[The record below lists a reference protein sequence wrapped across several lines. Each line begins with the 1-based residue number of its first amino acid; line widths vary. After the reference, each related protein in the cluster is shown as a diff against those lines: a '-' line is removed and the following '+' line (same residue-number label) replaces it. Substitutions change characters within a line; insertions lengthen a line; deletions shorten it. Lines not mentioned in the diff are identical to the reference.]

1 MWLTWISQ
9 HSVIW
14 LGRYYEMAMRLLD
27 LFSGIG
33 GFSYAAEKL
42 IGGYETVA
50 FCEMDEFCQKVLK
63 KHWPQVPIYDD
74 VRTLDAARLG
84 RIDIVTGGYPCQ
96 PFSQAGRRQG
106 EEDERHL
113 WPEMLRIIKS
123 CKPRYVLAEN
133 VAGHVTMGLDQ
144 VLTDLEDQ
152 GYTTRAIIVPACAKN
167 APHRRDRVWIIGQ
180 NVDDT
185 NDSTDRAKRG
195 KTREKNSLQKE
206 YRQERFA
213 WLSDRTGD
221 DSESMADTS
230 SLRGQNISRNNKKSA
245 TRSAKNENVEFGNSC
260 TNDRTSEIVADSDS
274 NGHER
279 RWSETRNEN
288 TTRQN
293 TQGEWSANT
302 KDINRQGNDGLD
314 RGEPRVDG
322 NLSGSSDRGT
332 TISADT
338 TGVRGLSKDADNDQ
352 GTSSQHKYQEDNN
365 RTLVSQGQKG
375 LQLSEHRGLAADQ
388 TIAENNKIRS
398 GDDNDSIERMEN
410 KKSNVADT
418 NNKGL
423 ERHNEHSSTINR
435 QNKRTLIGSESGS
448 RDEIVANTESIHRDD
463 NGIVREHGEA
473 KTQEIPRNRDGI
485 SDTQGQNN
493 VSNSNSQRGCSR
505 KTRRK
510 DAKNVGERS
519 KSQKHRSGNFE
530 QRMGYLDNGLSAGL
544 LKHFDREP
552 EHIPRVTKGEKDRAK
567 KLKALGN
574 SIVPQV
580 AAEILL
586 AIRVSEESD

>member
-1 MWLTWISQ
+1 
-9 HSVIW
+9 
-14 LGRYYEMAMRLLD
+14 MAMRLLD

-63 KHWPQVPIYDD
+63 KHWPQVPIFDD

-123 CKPRYVLAEN
+123 CQPRYVLAEN

-180 NVDDT
+180 NVDDS

-195 KTREKNSLQKE
+195 KTRKEDSLQKE
-206 YRQERFA
+206 YRQTGFSWFA
-213 WLSDRTGD
+213 DRTSD
-221 DSESMADTS
+221 DSEPM
-230 SLRGQNISRNNKKSA
+230 
-245 TRSAKNENVEFGNSC
+245 
-260 TNDRTSEIVADSDS
+260 
-274 NGHER
+274 
-279 RWSETRNEN
+279 
-288 TTRQN
+288 
-293 TQGEWSANT
+293 ANT
-302 KDINRQGNDGLD
+302 KRMGFKQRAEKSEELD
-314 RGEPRVDG
+314 RERSSNQSD
-322 NLSGSSDRGT
+322 NGSQGC
-332 TISADT
+332 TISNTDKDVADT
-338 TGVRGLSKDADNDQ
+338 KI
-352 GTSSQHKYQEDNN
+352 
-365 RTLVSQGQKG
+365 KG
-375 LQLSEHRGLAADQ
+375 LQGRQ
-388 TIAENNKIRS
+388 F
-398 GDDNDSIERMEN
+398 
-410 KKSNVADT
+410 
-418 NNKGL
+418 
-423 ERHNEHSSTINR
+423 SSTIS
-435 QNKRTLIGSESGS
+435 NKGNEVSDTRTRDSKGSGS
-448 RDEIVANTESIHRDD
+448 WSVEQRVGDMA
-463 NGIVREHGEA
+463 
-473 KTQEIPRNRDGI
+473 DGI
-485 SDTQGQNN
+485 S
-493 VSNSNSQRGCSR
+493 R
-505 KTRRK
+505 
-510 DAKNVGERS
+510 
-519 KSQKHRSGNFE
+519 
-530 QRMGYLDNGLSAGL
+530 GL
-544 LKHFDREP
+544 LRHFDREP